1 MRFARPLAAV
11 ALTAATLITLAP
23 AALAA
28 PPDNDTYAGRAVIGS
43 VPFSAT
49 IDTSEATTDAEDAAI
64 NADCAAPA
72 TDASVWFELTAAND
86 GALLANVAG
95 SDYTAGVLVA
105 TGGPGN
111 WTIVACGPETVAWE
125 TTAGQTYTLLAI
137 DDQFDGGGNGGTLNI
152 TVEDA
157 PPTPEIDAT
166 ADPVGRFNAQDGTAT
181 VTGTVTCT
189 GQAEFAFLAVD
200 MQQRVGRG
208 YVLGSGETE
217 VVCDGQQHKFSV
229 LVEPFV
235 GSFAGGKTA
244 TVTFAV
250 ACGAFDCS
258 VDYDEQTIRLKGGG
272 A

>member
-189 GQAEFAFLAVD
+189 GEAEFAFLAVD